1 MVTDMAQAREAVGV
15 FDNPLEMDAAIAEL
29 ESTAFPHDSISILA
43 NSPDLRKEFGIS
55 VVRPEDVEDN
65 PDTPRTVPVHPEEKT
80 VGLAALIGVTV
91 YTAMTAGVVFFG
103 QAATPVD
110 WIVAIIFGAI
120 SGTVIGLAAY
130 LYSRHTK
137 RLRDQQIEAGGI
149 VMWVRTP
156 NEERELIARDILMK
170 HGARDVHVHQVAH

>member
-1 MVTDMAQAREAVGV
+1 MVTEMAQAREAVGV
-15 FDNPLEMDAAIAEL
+15 FDNPVEMDAAIAEL
-29 ESTAFPHDSISILA
+29 ENTAFPHDSISILA

-65 PDTPRTVPVHPEEKT
+65 PDTPRTVPIHPEEKT
-80 VGLAALIGVTV
+80 MGLAALMGVTV

-103 QAATPVD
+103 QAATPFD
-110 WIVAIIFGAI
+110 WIASIVLGAV
-120 SGTVIGLAAY
+120 SGAVIGLAVY

-137 RLRDQQIEAGGI
+137 RLREQQIEAGGI

-156 NEERELIARDILMK
+156 NEEREQMARGILMK
-170 HGARDVHVHQVAH
+170 HGARDVHIHQVAH